1 MKKNIY
7 NLLKLFESFSD
18 LFDDDILSDETT
30 GSIDTDLSARF
41 TENDLKP
48 IVVDLLGIDKPR
60 SWKYEKINNK
70 EVLVHRGRKGSLY
83 PDKALEDMMDVLKK
97 KKFNV
102 YRVSNCPYAFVNNLS
117 FYDGKQKEKDC
128 YGLTATL
135 PPRNSVMYAYFG
147 YLKQEN
153 EYDIWVNHLFP
164 TMPEIV
170 QDCFRNDPTYKT
182 ILLSEDEGIMLTY
195 QSPSRSGIEFDYD
208 ESTFTAILK
217 LTDKVLYDEKDDN
230 KQKDIINK
238 TKDINKRISFLK
250 SRYKKLGT
258 LNVIKNNSFYIDD
271 KNEPYGIVYFN
282 WKRQVNLCKKSKEYN
297 IPTLL
302 IWLLQKNIYPLND
315 IEKDDDNAVYELTKN
330 GLSFYFYKNI
340 GPELLKQCSSEN
352 TDRYS
357 IDNKIDSC
365 VIVRLT
371 DETLEHFHDIFD

>member
-18 LFDDDILSDETT
+18 LFDDILSDETT
-30 GSIDTDLSARF
+30 GSINTALTARF
-41 TENDLKP
+41 VENDLKS

-60 SWKYEKINNK
+60 GWKYEKINNK
-70 EVLVHRGRKGSLY
+70 EVLVHRGRKGSLH
-83 PDKALEDMMDVLKK
+83 PDKVLEDMMYALKK

-117 FYDGKQKEKDC
+117 FYDGECKKKEAL
-128 YGLTATL
+128 GLINPL
-135 PPRNSVMYAYFG
+135 PPRNSVMYAQCG
-147 YLKQEN
+147 YLKQEQ
-153 EYDIWVNHLFP
+153 EYDNWVNKIFP
-164 TMPEIV
+164 SMPEIV
-170 QDCFRNDPTYKT
+170 QECFRTDPTYKM
-182 ILLSEDEGIMLTY
+182 ILLSEDEGIMLSY
-195 QSPSRSGIEFDYD
+195 QLPSGCGIRYNYY

-217 LTDKVLYDEKDDN
+217 LTGKVIYVEKDDN
-230 KQKDIINK
+230 KQKDIITK

-250 SRYKKLGT
+250 SRYKKLDT
-258 LNVIKNNSFYIDD
+258 LNIIRDNSFYLDD

-315 IEKDDDNAVYELTKN
+315 IEKDDDDAVYELTKN

-340 GPELLKQCSSEN
+340 GPELLKQCSPEN
-352 TDRYS
+352 TERYS
-357 IDNKIDSC
+357 IGNKIDSC

>member
-30 GSIDTDLSARF
+30 GSIDTDLSSRF
-41 TENDLKP
+41 AENDLKP

-60 SWKYEKINNK
+60 GWKYEKINNK

-83 PDKALEDMMDVLKK
+83 PDKALEDMMAALKK

-117 FYDGKQKEKDC
+117 FYNGKQQEKKSF
-128 YGLTATL
+128 GLTGIL
-135 PPRNSVMYAYFG
+135 PPKNSQQYANCG
-147 YLKQEN
+147 YLKLEY
-153 EYDIWVNHLFP
+153 EYDNWVNKIFP

-170 QDCFRNDPTYKT
+170 QECFRTDPTYKT

-195 QSPSRSGIEFDYD
+195 QSPSGSGIKYDYD
-208 ESTFTAILK
+208 KSSFIAILK
-217 LTDKVLYDEKDDN
+217 LTGKVIYEEKDDN
-230 KQKDIINK
+230 KQKDIITK
-238 TKDINKRISFLK
+238 TKDINNRISFLK
-250 SRYKKLGT
+250 SRCKKLGT
-258 LNVIKNNSFYIDD
+258 LNFIRNNGFYLNN

-340 GPELLKQCSSEN
+340 GPELLKQCSPEN
-352 TDRYS
+352 TERYS
-357 IDNKIDSC
+357 IGDKIDSC

-371 DETLEHFHDIFD
+371 DETLEHFHDIFN

>member
-18 LFDDDILSDETT
+18 LFDDILSDETT
-30 GSIDTDLSARF
+30 GSINTDLTARF
-41 TENDLKP
+41 VENDLKS

-60 SWKYEKINNK
+60 GWKYEKINNK
-70 EVLVHRGRKGSLY
+70 EVLVHRGRKGSLH
-83 PDKALEDMMDVLKK
+83 PDKVLEDMMYALKK

-117 FYDGKQKEKDC
+117 FYDGECKKKESL
-128 YGLTATL
+128 GLINPL
-135 PPRNSVMYAYFG
+135 PPRNSVMYAQCG
-147 YLKQEN
+147 YLKQEQ
-153 EYDIWVNHLFP
+153 EYDNWVNKIFP
-164 TMPEIV
+164 SMPEIV
-170 QDCFRNDPTYKT
+170 QECFRTDPTYKM
-182 ILLSEDEGIMLTY
+182 ILLSEDEGIMLSY
-195 QSPSRSGIEFDYD
+195 QLPSGCGIRYNYY

-217 LTDKVLYDEKDDN
+217 LTGKVLYVEKDDN
-230 KQKDIINK
+230 KQKDIITK

-250 SRYKKLGT
+250 SRYKKLDT
-258 LNVIKNNSFYIDD
+258 LNIIRDNSFYLDD

-340 GPELLKQCSSEN
+340 GPELLKQYSPEN
-352 TDRYS
+352 TERYS
-357 IDNKIDSC
+357 IGNKIDSC

-371 DETLEHFHDIFD
+371 DEALEHFHDIFD

>member
-18 LFDDDILSDETT
+18 LFDDDILADDDITS
-30 GSIDTDLSARF
+30 DLSRKFA
-41 TENDLKP
+41 ENNLKS
-48 IVVDLLGIDKPR
+48 IVVDILGIDKPR
-60 SWKYEKINNK
+60 GWKYEKINNK
-70 EVLVHRGRKGSLY
+70 EVLVHRGRKGSFY
-83 PDKALEDMMDVLKK
+83 PDKVLDDMMDALKK

-102 YRVSNCPYAFVNNLS
+102 YKVSNCPYAFVNNLS

-128 YGLTATL
+128 YRLTASL
-135 PPRNSVMYAYFG
+135 PPRDSVMYAYFG
-147 YLKQEN
+147 YLKQEH

-195 QSPSRSGIEFDYD
+195 QSPSGSGIEFDYD

-217 LTDKVLYDEKDDN
+217 LTGKVLYDEKDDN

-282 WKRQVNLCKKSKEYN
+282 WKRQVTLCKNSKEYN

-340 GPELLKQCSSEN
+340 GPELLSKCSSED
-352 TDRYS
+352 TERYS
-357 IDNKIDSC
+357 MGNKIDSC

-371 DETLEHFHDIFD
+371 DETLEYFHDIFD

>member
-18 LFDDDILSDETT
+18 LFDDDILADDDITS
-30 GSIDTDLSARF
+30 DLSRKFAR
-41 TENDLKP
+41 NNLKP

-60 SWKYEKINNK
+60 GWKYEKINNK
-70 EVLVHRGRKGSLY
+70 EVLVHRGRKGSFY
-83 PDKALEDMMDVLKK
+83 PDKVLDDMMDALKK

-102 YRVSNCPYAFVNNLS
+102 YKVSNCPYAFVNNLS
-117 FYDGKQKEKDC
+117 FYDGKQKEKDY

-195 QSPSRSGIEFDYD
+195 QSPSGSGIEFDYD

-352 TDRYS
+352 TERYS
-357 IDNKIDSC
+357 MGDKIDSC
-365 VIVRLT
+365 VIVKLT
-371 DETLEHFHDIFD
+371 DETLDHFHDIFD